1 MSSIR
6 WTLFL
11 IYSVI
16 APLMLASCLT
26 TPETPD
32 TTPSIPTISILMIQ
46 DGHDDST
53 NLKVAPNSAFSLKA
67 KVSHSSDSNQLDFVW
82 MRDSKILG
90 TGRIIDID
98 SNGTIPNTL
107 KVTDKEDNF
116 LMLAFE
122 VIFNTPPQMEE
133 TTTPSEGD
141 TLYGNFFTTFFFSW
155 ASTDS
160 DEGETCSH
168 FLQIDSTIY
177 STSDLQQVQ
186 QAGLS
191 EGIHRFRVWVVDS
204 FGDADTLNW
213 RSFTVIDTTGENE

>member
-1 MSSIR
+1 
-6 WTLFL
+6 
-11 IYSVI
+11 
-16 APLMLASCLT
+16 MLASCLT

-32 TTPSIPTISILMIQ
+32 TTSSIPTISILMIQ

-53 NLKVAPNSAFSLKA
+53 NLKIAPNSAFSLKA
-67 KVSHSSDSNQLDFVW
+67 KVSSSSDTNQLNFIW
-82 MRDSKILG
+82 MQDSKILS
-90 TGRIIDID
+90 TKRIINID
-98 SNGTIPNTL
+98 SNEAIPNRL

-116 LMLAFE
+116 LMLTFE
-122 VIFNTPPQMEE
+122 VILNTPPQMKEE
-133 TTTPSEGD
+133 TTPSEGD
-141 TLYGNFFTTFFFSW
+141 TLYGSFFTTFLFSW

-160 DEGETCSH
+160 DEGEICSH

-213 RSFTVIDTTGENE
+213 RSFTVIDTTGEKE

>member
-32 TTPSIPTISILMIQ
+32 TTSSIPTVSILMIQ
-46 DGHDDST
+46 DGHNDST
-53 NLKVAPNSAFSLKA
+53 NLKIAPNSAFSLKA
-67 KVSHSSDSNQLDFVW
+67 KVSSSSDTNQLNFIW
-82 MRDSKILG
+82 MQDSKILS
-90 TGRIIDID
+90 TKRIINID
-98 SNGTIPNTL
+98 SNEAIPNRL

-116 LMLAFE
+116 LMLTFE
-122 VIFNTPPQMEE
+122 VILNTPPQMKEE
-133 TTTPSEGD
+133 TTPSEGD
-141 TLYGNFFTTFFFSW
+141 TLYGSFFTTFLFSW

-160 DEGETCSH
+160 DEGEICSH
-168 FLQIDSTIY
+168 FLQVDSTIY

-213 RSFTVIDTTGENE
+213 RSFSVIDTTGEKE

>member
-1 MSSIR
+1 MSSTR

-32 TTPSIPTISILMIQ
+32 TTSSIPTISILMIQ

-53 NLKVAPNSAFSLKA
+53 NLKIAPNSAFSLKA
-67 KVSHSSDSNQLDFVW
+67 KVSSSSDTNQLNFIW
-82 MRDSKILG
+82 MQDSKILS
-90 TGRIIDID
+90 TKRIINID
-98 SNGTIPNTL
+98 SNEAIPNRL

-116 LMLAFE
+116 LMLTFE
-122 VIFNTPPQMEE
+122 VILNTPPQMKEE
-133 TTTPSEGD
+133 TTPSEGD
-141 TLYGNFFTTFFFSW
+141 TLYGSFFTTFLFSW

-160 DEGETCSH
+160 DEGEICSH

-177 STSDLQQVQ
+177 STSNLQQVQ

-213 RSFTVIDTTGENE
+213 RSFTVIDTTGEKE